1 MPEAPMPA
9 TRVLH
14 VELPSELAELV
25 ASKVERGE
33 YASASEVV
41 EEGLQLLQDRDEGLE
56 RWLREE
62 VVQSYDQYRADPKS
76 AVDADTIRERIGR
89 LHRTRASEP

>member
-1 MPEAPMPA
+1 MPA

-14 VELPSELAELV
+14 VELPTELADLV
-25 ASKVERGE
+25 SAKVERGE
-33 YASASEVV
+33 YASPSAVV

-62 VVQSYDQYRADPKS
+62 VAAAYDEYRADPGNV
-76 AVDADTIRERIGR
+76 VDASDIVERIKAR
-89 LHRTRASEP
+89 HQARTPRS